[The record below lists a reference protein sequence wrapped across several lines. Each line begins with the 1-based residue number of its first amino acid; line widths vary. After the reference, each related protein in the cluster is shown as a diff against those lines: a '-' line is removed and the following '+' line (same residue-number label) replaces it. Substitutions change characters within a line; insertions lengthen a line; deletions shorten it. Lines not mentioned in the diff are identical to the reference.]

1 MSQSQTA
8 TCTAALALLLLAT
21 PVLAQDQKPQL
32 TNNCPGEKLD
42 RTTMADARQRAEKAG
57 YAKVT
62 GLRKGCDSIWH
73 GKAEKAGASVFIMV
87 TPSGEVAVETE

>member
-1 MSQSQTA
+1 MSQSRTA
-8 TCTAALALLLLAT
+8 TCTAALALVLLAT

-57 YAKVT
+57 YAKIT
-62 GLRKGCDSIWH
+62 NLRKACDSFWH
-73 GKAEKAGASVFIMV
+73 GKAIKAGSPVFIMIAP
-87 TPSGEVAVETE
+87 TGEVVQETE